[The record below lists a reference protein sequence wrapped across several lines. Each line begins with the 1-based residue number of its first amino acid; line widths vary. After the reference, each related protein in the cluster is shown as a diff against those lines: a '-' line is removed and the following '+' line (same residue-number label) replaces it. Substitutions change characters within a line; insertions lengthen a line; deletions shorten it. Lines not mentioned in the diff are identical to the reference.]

1 MSIEEKAVSYLKL
14 TYCPMFND
22 IDCSP
27 PFRYKPTVISL
38 ILMLHPKLFTYP
50 VSGKRAARIFC

>member
-1 MSIEEKAVSYLKL
+1 MSIGEKAVSYLKL
-14 TYCPMFND
+14 TNYAPFNG

-38 ILMLHPKLFTYP
+38 IVMLHPKSFTYP